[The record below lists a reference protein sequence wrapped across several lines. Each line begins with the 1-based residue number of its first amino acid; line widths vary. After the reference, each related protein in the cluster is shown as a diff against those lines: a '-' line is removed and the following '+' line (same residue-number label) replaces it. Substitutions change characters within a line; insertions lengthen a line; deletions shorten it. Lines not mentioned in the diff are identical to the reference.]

1 MITTT
6 RRRVLQG
13 TLGLAAAST
22 FYIRR
27 FAGAAE
33 CNYKY
38 SNNLPP
44 SHPMN
49 IRAKEAVD
57 RIREETDGRV
67 SIEIFPASQLGTD
80 SDVLS
85 QLRAGGVEFFTM
97 AGALL
102 ASLVPLCAIDG
113 MAYAFPDYPTVWK
126 AMDGELGA
134 LLRAEISKY
143 GIVAMDKV
151 WDNGFHQITTR
162 ATPINTPADL
172 EGLKIRTGASA
183 LQVTMCQA
191 FGASPVSLSFNELY
205 TALQTGIVDAQL
217 NALVIMQTGKLYE
230 VQKHCAMTNHMWS
243 GFWFLA
249 NKAAWEAIP
258 EDLREIVAK
267 HLNEAGVNERA
278 DIEQLNL
285 SLMDQL
291 KGEGVEFT
299 TPDAQPFRDVLAEKG
314 FYKEWKE
321 KLGEEA
327 WAALEAAA
335 GKLG

>member
-1 MITTT
+1 MITT

-22 FYIRR
+22 FYIPR

-33 CNYKY
+33 FNYKY
-38 SNNLPP
+38 ANNLPP
-44 SHPMN
+44 THPMN
-49 IRAKEAVD
+49 VRAKEAVE

-67 SIEIFPASQLGTD
+67 AIEIFPAAQLGTD
-80 SDVLS
+80 SDLLS

-102 ASLVPLCAIDG
+102 SSLVPVATIEA

-126 AMDGELGA
+126 AMDGDLGA
-134 LLRAEISKY
+134 LIRGEISKY

-162 ATPINTPADL
+162 DTPINTPADL
-172 EGLKIRTGASA
+172 QGLKIRTGASA
-183 LQVTMCQA
+183 LQVSMCQA
-191 FGASPVSLSFNELY
+191 FGASPVSLSFGELY

-217 NALVIMQTGKLYE
+217 NALILLQTAKLHE
-230 VQKHCAMTNHMWS
+230 VQKHCAITNHMWS

-249 NKAAWEAIP
+249 NKNAWEAIP
-258 EDLREIVAK
+258 EDLREIVAR
-267 HLNEAGVNERA
+267 HINEAGVNERA
-278 DIEQLNL
+278 DIEQMNVT
-285 SLMDQL
+285 LMEEL
-291 KGEGVEFT
+291 TGEGVQFT
-299 TPDAQPFRDVLAEKG
+299 QPESQPFREVLAEKG
-314 FYKEWKE
+314 FYAEWKG

-327 WAALEAAA
+327 WAALEASA